1 MAPWQVLVWLIVGSR
16 PDTCTRR
23 SRAGERGIGIQ
34 LSQHTDSAEAPFITK
49 NIGLA
54 VLACGLVLSAGACG
68 NVGNGPAAAATDAP
82 SSSGA
87 KSPVAEPTFTYPG
100 GPQCKIT
107 YRDNGNGTM
116 SWTADVTVAGELIT
130 HASDMSGN
138 INRHDEQVTV
148 GLNTFTAAVPLS
160 QVTDI
165 GGVLYVPDSSASTS
179 YGCSVAPQR

>member
-1 MAPWQVLVWLIVGSR
+1 
-16 PDTCTRR
+16 
-23 SRAGERGIGIQ
+23 
-34 LSQHTDSAEAPFITK
+34 LSQHRDSAKIVFITK
-49 NIGLA
+49 KIGLA
-54 VLACGLVLSAGACG
+54 ALVCASVLFAVACSSA
-68 NVGNGPAAAATDAP
+68 GNGPTSAASDAP
-82 SSSGA
+82 SLSGV

-116 SWTADVTVAGELIT
+116 SWTGDVTIAGELIT
-130 HASDMSGN
+130 HASDTSGN

-148 GLNTFTAAVPLS
+148 GLNTFTASVPLS

>member
-1 MAPWQVLVWLIVGSR
+1 M
-16 PDTCTRR
+16 
-23 SRAGERGIGIQ
+23 RGGIQ
-34 LSQHTDSAEAPFITK
+34 LRLHRDSARVSLITK
-49 NIGLA
+49 KIGLA
-54 VLACGLVLSAGACG
+54 ALVCALVLFAGACG
-68 NVGNGPAAAATDAP
+68 SAGNGPTSAASDAP
-82 SSSGA
+82 SLSGA

-116 SWTADVTVAGELIT
+116 SWTADVTIAGELIT
-130 HASDMSGN
+130 HASDTSGN

-148 GLNTFTAAVPLS
+148 GLNTFTAPVPLS

>member
-1 MAPWQVLVWLIVGSR
+1 LVS
-16 PDTCTRR
+16 
-23 SRAGERGIGIQ
+23 
-34 LSQHTDSAEAPFITK
+34 FIPAK
-49 NIGLA
+49 RIGLA
-54 VLACGLVLSAGACG
+54 VLVSASVMFAGACG
-68 NVGNGPAAAATDAP
+68 SAGNGPTSAASDAP
-82 SSSGA
+82 SLSGA

-107 YRDNGNGTM
+107 YRDGSNGTM

-130 HASDMSGN
+130 HANDTSGN

-160 QVTDI
+160 QITDI